1 MLQIQKLHVHC
12 AVLTE
17 CVSIILVNCDA
28 ESVKKLCD
36 FVAITFD
43 MFYYSVEKSV
53 QGQLYQVEIPYVM

>member
-28 ESVKKLCD
+28 EGFKKLCD
-36 FVAITFD
+36 FVVITFD

-53 QGQLYQVEIPYVM
+53 QGQL